1 MPTMEELNAQLR
13 ALEEQEARRCKVESM
28 LRDLQ
33 AQHREREAL
42 EQETAAFLEK
52 EQADVDALEGFS
64 LKGLLLNLSGKKE
77 DRLEQERRE
86 VVTARLRHDQAVRD
100 LDWLNQEHLRLTG
113 ERETMRDIPAQLE
126 RVRAEK
132 RALLIAQGGETGR
145 RLEELEEQLAALRAR
160 LRETEEALRAGREA
174 RIALEQVLG
183 ELKSARDMGVWD
195 MVGGGLFVTMAKHD
209 HINAARDGI
218 NHAQRSLSRFRSEL
232 ADVALPGCP
241 QVEIGEFATF
251 ADYFFD
257 GLFADWVVQSG
268 IRDAQDNVDQVYRRV
283 LEAMARLEEIRRTT
297 GAQIGALEQERDGF
311 AARS

>member
-113 ERETMRDIPAQLE
+113 ERETLRDIPAQLE

-209 HINAARDGI
+209 YINAARDGI

-251 ADYFFD
+251 ADCFFD

-311 AARS
+311 AALS

>member
-100 LDWLNQEHLRLTG
+100 LDWLNREHLRLTG
-113 ERETMRDIPAQLE
+113 ERETLRDIPAQLE

-209 HINAARDGI
+209 YINAARDGI

-251 ADYFFD
+251 ADCFFD

-311 AARS
+311 AALS